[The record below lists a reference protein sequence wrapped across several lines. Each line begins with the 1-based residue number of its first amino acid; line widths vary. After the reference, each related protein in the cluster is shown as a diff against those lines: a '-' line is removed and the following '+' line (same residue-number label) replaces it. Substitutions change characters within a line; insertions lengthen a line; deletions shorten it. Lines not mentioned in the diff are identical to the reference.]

1 MEELTRDQK
10 LSAHPRR
17 RSSAGLDFERMIDEK
32 LKLVAQKVLEKKVAQ
47 EHCWEIKQKLNI

>member
-47 EHCWEIKQKLNI
+47 EHC